1 MTQPPADLSRIT
13 AAILAG
19 GLGTRLKSV
28 VADRPKVLAEVN
40 GRPFLSYL
48 LDQLLIAGIEQVV
61 ICTGHMAHHIE
72 KEFGSSYGHLSLV
85 YSEEKTPLGT
95 AGALK
100 NAEECIK
107 SDFVLVMNGDS
118 YCDVNISDF
127 WSWHY
132 VNRAAGSLLLV
143 KVPEANRHGSIQ
155 TDVNNKI
162 IEFKEKN
169 EQNTEGWINAG
180 IYMLKIELIKSI
192 PKNRAVSIEREMFP
206 LWIKEGLRGYRH
218 TGVFIDIGIPED
230 LKKACFLLQ

>member
-1 MTQPPADLSRIT
+1 MTQPPAYLSRIT

-61 ICTGHMAHHIE
+61 ICTGYMANHIE
-72 KEFGSSYGHLSLV
+72 KGFGNSYGHVSLV

-100 NAEECIK
+100 NAEEYLK

-132 VNRAAGSLLLV
+132 ANRSAGSLLLV
-143 KVPEANRHGSIQ
+143 KLPQANRYGSIQ

-162 IEFKEKN
+162 IEFKEKSAL
-169 EQNTEGWINAG
+169 NTVGWISAG
-180 IYMLKIELIKSI
+180 IYLLKRELIKSI
-192 PKNRAVSIEREMFP
+192 PGNRAVSIEREMFP
-206 LWIKEGLRGYRH
+206 LWIKDGLRGYRH
-218 TGVFIDIGIPED
+218 AGVFIDIGVPED
-230 LKKACFLLQ
+230 LEKASILLQ